1 MLGKKAWKFT
11 PNEDAIITKVFKTK
25 YFHNGRFLDI
35 PLRNN
40 PSYVWKEDVVVT
52 KVFKA
57 KYFPMGSFL
66 DAPLG
71 NNPSFIW
78 RDIRASQV
86 LIKSGFKWRI
96 GNGHLIMCGI
106 NLGLNMAGILMS

>member
-1 MLGKKAWKFT
+1 MLGKQAWKFT

-25 YFHNGRFLDI
+25 YFHNGRFLDT

-57 KYFPMGSFL
+57 KYFLNGRFL
-66 DAPLG
+66 DTPLR
-71 NNPSFIW
+71 NNPKYVW
-78 RDIRASQV
+78 RSIHAS
-86 LIKSGFKWRI
+86 
-96 GNGHLIMCGI
+96 
-106 NLGLNMAGILMS
+106 

>member
-1 MLGKKAWKFT
+1 MKKDFGGLGFCHFHGFNLAMLRKKALRFATNK
-11 PNEDAIITKVFKTK
+11 DAI
-25 YFHNGRFLDI
+25 
-35 PLRNN
+35 
-40 PSYVWKEDVVVT
+40 VT
-52 KVFKA
+52 KIFKA